1 MLGASESTL
10 RACVVAHATRHVV
23 ALLCLEMR
31 VATVYCCF
39 QVTPMLSARVRA
51 TRSATSP

>member
-1 MLGASESTL
+1 MLGAYASTL

-23 ALLCLEMR
+23 VLLCPVMR
-31 VATVYCCF
+31 AAVVYRCF
-39 QVTPMLSARVRA
+39 QVTPILSARLRA